1 MQAQGYL
8 SLTIAQL
15 VEQLLTTRR
24 ITRNDQQR
32 LMAALLSKAAL
43 SSEEQIQVNRVF
55 DSLKQ
60 GYIRVVD

>member
-1 MQAQGYL
+1 MQAQSL

-24 ITRNDQQR
+24 ITRHDQQR

>member
-1 MQAQGYL
+1 MQAQSL

-24 ITRNDQQR
+24 ITRHDQQR
-32 LMAALLSKAAL
+32 LMAVLLSKTAL

>member
-1 MQAQGYL
+1 MQAQSL

-15 VEQLLTTRR
+15 VEQLFTTRR

-32 LMAALLSKAAL
+32 LMTALLSKTAL

>member
-1 MQAQGYL
+1 MQAQSL

-32 LMAALLSKAAL
+32 LMGALLSKTAL
-43 SSEEQIQVNRVF
+43 SAEEQIQVNRVF

>member
-1 MQAQGYL
+1 MQASSL
-8 SLTIAQL
+8 SLTIGQL